1 MIENNQNSSAM
12 KHPKGLYYL
21 FSTEMWERFS
31 YYGIM
36 ALMVLYM
43 TKALGFSDKNA
54 DLIVGAYCA
63 FTFLSPVL
71 GGYLADKYLGY
82 SLSVK
87 IGGIGIFIGNVI
99 LVLPFGIKSFFLGLA
114 FIIVGTGLLKSTVS
128 VIVGQLYKKE
138 DPRIDSAYTLFY
150 MGINIGSTLAGILS
164 YIGERVNWHYGF
176 ILSAVGMLLGLYIF
190 WRGTKYYAPQ
200 SNEINLEKLRQKFL
214 GVKNGVW
221 IALGLILIT
230 GIVVYLFWMPQIIG
244 KLMMIVSFAVP
255 VYLIYLALKCN
266 GKDRVRIFA
275 ILIYV
280 FFAAVFFALY
290 MQVTNSLILFMDR
303 DVNRDMFGFNI
314 PASTAS
320 LVFNTV
326 SIIALAPVFSW
337 LWLYMGKFKKEP
349 SVPLKF
355 FVGMLLIAASF
366 GIFAYQAKLSTNG
379 VPSSV
384 WITLLGMIIF
394 SMAELC
400 VSPVGLSMIMHL
412 SPAHLAGVLMGAWFM
427 ASAFG
432 GYLSGVI
439 ASFADV
445 SKEISSNI
453 AASSSIYCGL
463 FMKSAYVMLIF
474 AAVFLIFIPFL
485 ARVTHSKEDN

>member
-1 MIENNQNSSAM
+1 MNNNDNAM

-43 TKALGFSDKNA
+43 TKALGFSDKDA

-71 GGYLADKYLGY
+71 GGWLADKYLGY

-87 IGGIGIFIGNVI
+87 IGGAGIFLGNLI
-99 LVLPFGIKSFFLGLA
+99 LILPFGIKSFFAGLA
-114 FIIVGTGLLKSTVS
+114 FIIMGTGLLKSTVS
-128 VIVGQLYKKE
+128 VIVGQLYKKD

-150 MGINIGSTLAGILS
+150 MGINIGSTLAGVLS

-176 ILSAVGMLLGLYIF
+176 ILSAAGMLLGLYVF
-190 WRGTKYYAPQ
+190 WRGTKYYAPV
-200 SNEINLEKLRQKFL
+200 SNEVYTEKLRQKFL
-214 GVKNGVW
+214 GISAGAW
-221 IALGLILIT
+221 IAGGLLLIT
-230 GIVVYLFWMPQIIG
+230 GFIIYLFWMPHIIG
-244 KLMMIVSFAVP
+244 KIMMVLSFAVP
-255 VYLIYLALKCN
+255 LYIIYLALKCK
-266 GKDRVRIFA
+266 GVDRMRVFA

-290 MQVTNSLILFMDR
+290 MQVNNSLILFMDR
-303 DVNRDMFGFNI
+303 DVNRNMFGFNI

-320 LVFNTV
+320 LVFNTAAV
-326 SIIALAPVFSW
+326 VALAPVFSW
-337 LWLYMGKFKKEP
+337 VWLYMGKIKKEP
-349 SVPLKF
+349 SVPVKF
-355 FVGMLLIAASF
+355 FIGMILIAASF
-366 GIFAYQAKLSTNG
+366 WVFAYQAKLSVSG
-379 VPSSV
+379 IPSTI
-384 WITLLGMIIF
+384 WITLLGMIVF

-400 VSPVGLSMIMHL
+400 VSPVGLSMIIHL
-412 SPAHLAGVLMGAWFM
+412 SPAHLTGILMGTWFLS
-427 ASAFG
+427 SAFG

-445 SKEISSNI
+445 AKGAAAGVS
-453 AASSSIYCGL
+453 ASSAIYHGL
-463 FMKSAYVMLIF
+463 FTKSSLAMLIC
-474 AAVFLIFIPFL
+474 AAVFLILVPFL
-485 ARVTHSKEDN
+485 AKITHSKEE